1 MQPNS
6 YKYIE
11 AVDTAMEEAE
21 RFLDRAAKV
30 KARAMSEG
38 KKTFFALAYTADNA
52 AMKRASLDLTRA
64 LAVMRQTTM

>member
-11 AVDTAMEEAE
+11 VVDTAMEEAE

-30 KARAMSEG
+30 KARSIREG
-38 KKTFFALAYTADNA
+38 TTFFALAYTADNA

>member
-11 AVDTAMEEAE
+11 AVDIAMEEAE

-38 KKTFFALAYTADNA
+38 KTFFALAYTADNA